1 MGGRKGLKASLSFRF
16 RFGANEMRRN
26 EMEREESETRRAT
39 PPPDADMARATSSS
53 ATSVSFH
60 GYAYCLTS
68 CRPFPNAKLPYNVR
82 RIATFWQSLLLTY
95 TGTVLYGIDSAM
107 PTAPDPSAKRRRRAH
122 VKSRNVCVECKK
134 AHRKV
139 QRHILVT
146 RSLNYADAVAAV

>member
-1 MGGRKGLKASLSFRF
+1 MRTKCEGTRWNEKKAK
-16 RFGANEMRRN
+16 
-26 EMEREESETRRAT
+26 RAT
-39 PPPDADMARATSSS
+39 PSPDADMARATPPPLMPTEKPRAFADAS

-60 GYAYCLTS
+60 GYAYCLAP

-95 TGTVLYGIDSAM
+95 MGTVLYGIDAAM
-107 PTAPDPSAKRRRRAH
+107 PTAPDPTAKRRRRAH
-122 VKSRNVCVECKK
+122 VKSRNGCVECKK